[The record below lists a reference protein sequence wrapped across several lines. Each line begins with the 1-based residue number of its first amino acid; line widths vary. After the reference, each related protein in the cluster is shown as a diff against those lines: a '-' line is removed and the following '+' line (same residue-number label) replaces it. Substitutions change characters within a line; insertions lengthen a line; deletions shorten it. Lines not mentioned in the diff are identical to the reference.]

1 MGRTLDTIALFVFL
15 STLLHTFIFS
25 TSTDGLVRIRLKK
38 VRFGDDNEGD
48 YLNAPIKEYGTN
60 VDDIQDFGTYDI
72 VALKNY
78 QNAQYFGEI
87 GIGTPPQNFNVIFDT
102 GSANLW
108 IPSSECLSSAS
119 CLHHSK
125 YNSRESSTYKMN
137 DNLGYVT
144 LEILDQQQ
152 IKHRHCISVFDA
164 KAQDVATVFD
174 MGDILIDGKETSICE
189 SGCSAIAD
197 TGASFIA
204 GPPTMINKINLAIGT
219 AGPFEDSCRMAV
231 TSVGRVIFDSLAKF
245 VDQKKLCLPFG
256 PCVGNYNESA
266 IIKSVTDRSNDAF
279 SGLQQLPPIC
289 LICKL
294 AVNWMHSSIVSTRDF
309 ALRAAGGLCN
319 LIPIPGGASAVE
331 CARIPFMPTVSFT
344 IGDKEFELSPDEYIV
359 KIGKGDSM
367 ICVSGFISM
376 DVPPTSGP
384 LWVLGDVFMR
394 RYHTVFDYGNLRM
407 GFAEAA

>member
-38 VRFGDDNEGD
+38 VRSGDDNEGD

-60 VDDIQDFGTYDI
+60 VDDLQDSGTYDI

-78 QNAQYFGEI
+78 RNAQYFGEI

-137 DNLGYVT
+137 G
-144 LEILDQQQ
+144 
-152 IKHRHCISVFDA
+152 
-164 KAQDVATVFD
+164 
-174 MGDILIDGKETSICE
+174 ICE